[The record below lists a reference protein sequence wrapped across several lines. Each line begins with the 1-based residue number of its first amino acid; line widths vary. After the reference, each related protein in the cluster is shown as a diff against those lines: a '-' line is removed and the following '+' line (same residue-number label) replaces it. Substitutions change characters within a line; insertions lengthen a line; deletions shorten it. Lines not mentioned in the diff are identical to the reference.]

1 MDFSST
7 WITTFLGFLG
17 LTDVTIIEAGQLNVD
32 PEAAIAAARQRVDQ
46 ATLIAA

>member
-7 WITTFLGFLG
+7 WLTTFLGFLG

-32 PEAAIAAARQRVDQ
+32 PENAIAAARDRVDQ
-46 ATLIAA
+46 AQLLAV